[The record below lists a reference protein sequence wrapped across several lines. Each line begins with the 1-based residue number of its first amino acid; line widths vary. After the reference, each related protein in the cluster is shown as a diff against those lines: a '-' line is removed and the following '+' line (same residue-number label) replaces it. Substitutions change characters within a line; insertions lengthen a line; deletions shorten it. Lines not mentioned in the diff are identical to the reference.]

1 MSESVRHNSQIS
13 GANDMQEEHI
23 RDRTNNSFSS
33 NYVSQGLRRGR
44 GFMGSQSR
52 LMNYGNSDMHGG
64 SISNPG
70 MNNNDSNMSDV
81 DQSGTGFIWGT
92 LLDVK
97 DTEKMVKKFINDFK
111 KDGVSI
117 YLERIKVVK
126 EIDQYYV
133 IIEGMDVKAFN
144 ATLYM
149 YLIKYPAETILIFDK
164 IINSIYI
171 DRHVDKSRNENFD
184 KNILS
189 RIINLEEE
197 TRVRDLNPNSIN
209 KLLSVKGVIIRC
221 SDIYPEMKDAYFRCV
236 NCQNSKFE
244 IIQKGRVKEPS
255 HCEKCWVNNSFEMVH
270 NKCYYTDKQFVKMQ
284 DRPDNSKASET
295 PLNLNL
301 IFYDDLID
309 SCKPGDSVEIIGI
322 YRAQPIRV
330 NRNKRVLH
338 SLFRTYIDV
347 VSITKLHDNKV
358 VIDEEVTS
366 DNDHQMTFSNEEIQ
380 SFKNFAKD
388 EKLYENLTTSFAP
401 SIYEQNSIK
410 MGILSQLFGGS
421 QKHFDPSIRG
431 RFRSDINILLIGDP
445 STAKSQLLTCTHKL
459 SPRGIY
465 VAGKGSSA
473 VGLTAY
479 ISKDPET
486 KEIVLESGA
495 LVLSDRGICCIDE
508 FDKMDEGTQSI
519 LHEVMEQQTISI
531 AKAGIVC
538 SLNARTAILA
548 AANPIESRYN
558 PKKSVIYN
566 IRLPPTLLS
575 RFDLIF
581 LLIDSQD
588 DGRDTE
594 LARAILNL
602 YAPAELRET
611 KHHNTVPMSFLT
623 RYITYA
629 RLYCK
634 PKLTEEASK
643 ALIYGYV
650 EMRKIGTSRNTITAT
665 PRQLESMI
673 RLAEARAKMR
683 LSSLVTKEDV
693 FEAIDLIKQAT
704 QQAAMDPITGLIDMN
719 IITTGHKSNIQNKI
733 NKIADAVRSLMN
745 TQEEIFKQGYQN
757 LKLKDEVLRNNEV
770 S

>member
-1 MSESVRHNSQIS
+1 
-13 GANDMQEEHI
+13 
-23 RDRTNNSFSS
+23 
-33 NYVSQGLRRGR
+33 
-44 GFMGSQSR
+44 MGSQSR
-52 LMNYGNSDMHGG
+52 LMNYNPNSEIQGG
-64 SISNPG
+64 SISN
-70 MNNNDSNMSDV
+70 NNPNANESLISDIE
-81 DQSGTGFIWGT
+81 QSGTGYIWGT
-92 LLDVK
+92 LMDVR
-97 DTEKMVKKFINDFK
+97 DTEKMVKKFINEFK
-111 KDGVSI
+111 KDEKFV
-117 YLERIKVVK
+117 YLDKIKNIK

-133 IIEGMDVKAFN
+133 IVDGMEVKSFN
-144 ATLYM
+144 PTLYM
-149 YLIKYPAETILIFDK
+149 YLIRYPAETILIFDQV
-164 IINSIYI
+164 INNVYV
-171 DRHVDKSRNENFD
+171 DRHVDKSRNDTFD

-189 RIINLEEE
+189 RIVNLESE

-209 KLLSVKGVIIRC
+209 RLLSIKGVVIRC
-221 SDIYPEMKDAYFRCV
+221 SDIYPEMKDAFFRCV

-244 IIQKGRVKEPS
+244 QIYRGRVKEPT
-255 HCEKCWVNNSFEMVH
+255 HCEKCWVNNSFELVH
-270 NKCYYTDKQFVKMQ
+270 NRCFYTDKQFVKMQ
-284 DRPDNSKASET
+284 DRPDNAKASET

-347 VSITKLHDNKV
+347 VSITKLHENKV
-358 VIDEEVTS
+358 VIDEEVCSENEYQTNFT
-366 DNDHQMTFSNEEIQ
+366 DQEIQEFKRFSNRE
-380 SFKNFAKD
+380 D
-388 EKLYENLTTSFAP
+388 LYNSLCSSFAP
-401 SIYEQNSIK
+401 AIYEQDHIK
-410 MGILSQLFGGS
+410 MGILSQLFGGTT
-421 QKHFDPSIRG
+421 KNFDTTIRG

-486 KEIVLESGA
+486 KEIILESGA

-581 LLIDSQD
+581 LLIDSQND
-588 DGRDTE
+588 KRDTD

-602 YAPAELRET
+602 YAPPALRIGPS
-611 KHHNTVPMSFLT
+611 KGVVSMSFLT

-634 PKLTEEASK
+634 PRLSKEASET
-643 ALIYGYV
+643 LIQGYV
-650 EMRKIGTSRNTITAT
+650 EMRKQGTSRNTITAT

-673 RLAEARAKMR
+673 RLAESRAKMR
-683 LSSLVTKEDV
+683 LSGLVSRDDV
-693 FEAIDLIKQAT
+693 YEAIELIKLAT

-733 NKIADAVRSLMN
+733 NKIADAVRKLMG
-745 TQEEIFKQGYQN
+745 TQEEIFKKGYQN
-757 LKLKDEVLRNNEV
+757 LILKEEILKNNQV
-770 S
+770 G